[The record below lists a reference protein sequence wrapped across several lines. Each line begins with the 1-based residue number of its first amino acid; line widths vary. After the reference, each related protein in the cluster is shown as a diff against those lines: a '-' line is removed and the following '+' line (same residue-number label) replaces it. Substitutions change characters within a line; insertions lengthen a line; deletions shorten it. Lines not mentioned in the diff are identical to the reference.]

1 MQERHHITVCI
12 CTYQR
17 PQLLVRLLKALE
29 CQQTGGLFTYSV
41 TVVDNDRR
49 ETGRKMVEE
58 AAATGSIAVRYDV
71 EPERNIALARN
82 RAVRNANG
90 THIAFLD
97 DDERPIDTWLL
108 SLYRTCRAYAADG
121 ALGPVKPEFPR
132 TPPAWIVKGRICE
145 RKSYATG
152 TFLRHYTDTRTGNV
166 LFTSGIFA
174 GEDHPFD
181 PHFGRTGG
189 EDTDFFRRM
198 LHQGRTFVWCNEAEA
213 YEMVP
218 PERLTRS
225 YYLRRALLRGTVAFR
240 QPTLRLKAVGVA
252 KSLAAVTLYTP
263 LLPVLLA
270 TGSHLFMR
278 YLIKYCDHLGKLL
291 AAVGLAVVKER
302 GWETADLPGGQPSC
316 PEHAMPGHDAQAS

>member
-1 MQERHHITVCI
+1 MQERRHITVCI

-17 PQLLVRLLKALE
+17 PQLLARLLKALE
-29 CQQTGGLFTYSV
+29 CQQTAGLFTYSV
-41 TVVDNDRR
+41 TVVDNDRC
-49 ETGRKMVEE
+49 ETGRRTVED
-58 AAATGSIAVRYDV
+58 AAASGSVPVQYYV
-71 EPERNIALARN
+71 EPEQNISLARN
-82 RAVRNANG
+82 RAVRNAKG

-108 SLYRTCRAYAADG
+108 LLYRTCRDCAADG
-121 ALGPVKPEFPR
+121 ALGPVKPEFPAP
-132 TPPAWIVKGRICE
+132 PPAWIVKGRICE
-145 RKSYATG
+145 RPSHATG
-152 TFLRHYTDTRTGNV
+152 TILRHYTDTRTGNV
-166 LFTSGIFA
+166 LFDRRLFD
-174 GEDHPFD
+174 GEEHPFD
-181 PHFGRTGG
+181 PRFGRTGG

-198 LHQGRTFVWCNEAEA
+198 LSRGRTFVWCNEAEA

-240 QPTLRLKAVGVA
+240 QPTLRLKAIGVA

-278 YLIKYCDHLGKLL
+278 YLIKYCDHIGKLT

-302 GWETADLPGGQPSC
+302 SGEPADLPRGEPS
-316 PEHAMPGHDAQAS
+316 

>member
-17 PQLLVRLLKALE
+17 PQLLARLLKALE
-29 CQQTGGLFTYSV
+29 RQKTGGLFTYSV
-41 TVVDNDRR
+41 AVVDNDRR
-49 ETGRKMVEE
+49 ETGRRTVEE
-58 AAATGSIAVRYDV
+58 AAATGSIPVQYDV
-71 EPERNIALARN
+71 EPEQNIALARN
-82 RAVRNANG
+82 RAVRNATG

-108 SLYRTCRAYAADG
+108 SLYRTCRTCAADG
-121 ALGPVKPEFPR
+121 ALGPVKPEFP
-132 TPPAWIVKGRICE
+132 TPPPAWIVKGRICE
-145 RKSYATG
+145 RTSHATG
-152 TFLRHYTDTRTGNV
+152 TVLRHYTDTRTGNV
-166 LFTSGIFA
+166 LFDSSIFT
-174 GEDHPFD
+174 GEDRPFD

-198 LHQGRTFVWCNEAEA
+198 LSRGRTFVWCNEAEA

-240 QPTLRLKAVGVA
+240 QPTLRLKAIGVV

-263 LLPVLLA
+263 LLLVLLA

-278 YLIKYCDHLGKLL
+278 YLIKYCDHLGKLM
-291 AAVGLAVVKER
+291 AAVGLTVIKER
-302 GWETADLPGGQPSC
+302 SGETVVLTGRARAK
-316 PEHAMPGHDAQAS
+316 EAVRE